1 MRRLFP
7 LLLGLLLMLAG
18 AGPAAADVPPY
29 VCSDGQELV
38 PGDFVPDASG
48 THVTAPFR
56 IPESC
61 GTLQITLATYAVSP
75 DLEQSRLHDS
85 VSGTF
90 TGSADGVTEQLTAEL
105 PGCDMEVWLVVG
117 EAEPESTDYQLE
129 QLLLGDSAEGD
140 ECPTATPTAP
150 LDPFGSEVTIQGER
164 GVAELTVEPGCDD
177 IEVSL
182 VNVETGRDGRRLT
195 GRRGPAACAAGP
207 VG

>member
-75 DLEQSRLHDS
+75 DLE
-85 VSGTF
+85 
-90 TGSADGVTEQLTAEL
+90 
-105 PGCDMEVWLVVG
+105 
-117 EAEPESTDYQLE
+117 
-129 QLLLGDSAEGD
+129 
-140 ECPTATPTAP
+140 
-150 LDPFGSEVTIQGER
+150 
-164 GVAELTVEPGCDD
+164 
-177 IEVSL
+177 
-182 VNVETGRDGRRLT
+182 
-195 GRRGPAACAAGP
+195 
-207 VG
+207 